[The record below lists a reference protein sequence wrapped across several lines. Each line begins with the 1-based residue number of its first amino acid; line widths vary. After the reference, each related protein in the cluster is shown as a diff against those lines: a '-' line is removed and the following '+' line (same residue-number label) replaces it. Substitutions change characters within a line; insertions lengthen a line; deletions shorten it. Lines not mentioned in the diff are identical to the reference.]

1 MDCRIF
7 NLRMRYFCMPVHTYG
22 IGGGGYSGYT
32 GYTAVTGTKAGAL
45 SESHRCFLHTG
56 KTILLVLQGLRWARQ
71 GRDVDVVSID
81 PDTLAASLMIQHQ
94 LQVTLSADS
103 TTSPTPGTVR
113 LHQYDLHRNKSDV
126 DRAVKDLLSVV
137 QGDTLCVLVDEASD
151 FGGLR

>member
-1 MDCRIF
+1 M
-7 NLRMRYFCMPVHTYG
+7 
-22 IGGGGYSGYT
+22 
-32 GYTAVTGTKAGAL
+32 
-45 SESHRCFLHTG
+45 
-56 KTILLVLQGLRWARQ
+56 RWARQ

-94 LQVTLSADS
+94 LKVTLSADS

-113 LHQYDLHRNKSDV
+113 FHQYDFRRHQSDV

-151 FGGLR
+151 LYSDR